1 MVRVP
6 LTTAQIKRGQDLGAA
21 LRIARGPRTMVDV
34 ASRAALSV
42 ETLRKIE
49 TGRSP
54 SPEFFTVLQIC
65 SALGITMD
73 GLLPC
78 CVEPERA
85 GSVCAEAVGEQGV
98 ALAGHQG

>member
-6 LTTAQIKRGQDLGAA
+6 LTAAEISRGQDLGAA
-21 LRIARGPRTMVDV
+21 LRMARGSRTMVDV
-34 ASRAALSV
+34 ASRAAISV

-54 SPEFFTVLQIC
+54 SPEFFTVLRIC
-65 SALGITMD
+65 SALSITMD

-78 CVEPERA
+78 CVENE
-85 GSVCAEAVGEQGV
+85 V
-98 ALAGHQG
+98 AAAAIS

>member
-6 LTTAQIKRGQDLGAA
+6 LTANEIQRGQALGYA
-21 LRIARGPRTMVDV
+21 LRAARGPRTMADV
-34 ASRAALSV
+34 AAGARISV

-54 SPEFFTVLQIC
+54 SPEFFTIQRIC

-73 GLLPC
+73 EL
-78 CVEPERA
+78 
-85 GSVCAEAVGEQGV
+85 V
-98 ALAGHQG
+98 AAAPSARLRTASAS